1 MNEYLKQYFR
11 YAIIRANINNN
22 ANELLL
28 IMEDW
33 IKYNNPNLKAGI
45 EIIFENSD
53 YLPEN
58 FFDRL
63 IEILDENGKTE
74 YALQCVMEMIT
85 KIKKER
91 FEL

>member
-11 YAIIRANINNN
+11 DAIIRAKISNNT
-22 ANELLL
+22 NELML

-33 IKYNNPNLKAGI
+33 IKYNNPNLKEGI
-45 EIIFENSD
+45 ELIFENSD
-53 YLPEN
+53 YLSEK
-58 FFDRL
+58 FFDRF

-74 YALQCVMEMIT
+74 YALQCVLEMIT